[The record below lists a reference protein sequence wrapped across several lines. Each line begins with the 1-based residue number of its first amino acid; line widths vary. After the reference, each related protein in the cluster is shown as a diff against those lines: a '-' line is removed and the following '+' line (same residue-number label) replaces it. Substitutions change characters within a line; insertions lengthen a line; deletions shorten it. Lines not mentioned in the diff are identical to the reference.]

1 MPDHLQPGRNLLQ
14 HLRDTLAEPRQ
25 AGGIGAAAAAG
36 QDGLVHHYLARQV
49 LGQWPAR
56 GRLAL
61 IVGPAFGLAL
71 LLRRSLALSLVLLEV
86 ADQHLKLVGL
96 GRQLLGGSAI
106 TIVPQC
112 RQLDLQLLDLIACI
126 AQFGV
131 TFRQGRVAL
140 NKERI
145 ALRQQG
151 AQRLHIVRECR
162 GVEVGGHA
170 YSVADRSASP
180 QIRGALPNNLG
191 PSRPRRH
198 APVNPFQKHRE
209 HGWRER
215 NNTARRL
222 RPHEATF
229 L

>member
-1 MPDHLQPGRNLLQ
+1 M
-14 HLRDTLAEPRQ
+14 
-25 AGGIGAAAAAG
+25 
-36 QDGLVHHYLARQV
+36 HHYLARQV